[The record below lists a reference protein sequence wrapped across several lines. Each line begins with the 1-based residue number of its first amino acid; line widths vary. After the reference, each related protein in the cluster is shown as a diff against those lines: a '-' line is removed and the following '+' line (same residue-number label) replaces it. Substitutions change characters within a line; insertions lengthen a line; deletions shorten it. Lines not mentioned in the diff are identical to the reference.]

1 MNPFA
6 GMTPREIEIL
16 ARFVAKAKPPAIL
29 HRYRGNPVFALK
41 EIKTSEVHIS
51 AIDDMNDPFEYR
63 TPTSISIEKMRELM
77 RVFASKQLGMGTEAA
92 KMEGA
97 SIDIS
102 HVELLQKGLDQ
113 LRSSSGLICC
123 SGNPRS
129 NRMWAYYGGA
139 HRGICI
145 GYSTEF
151 SPFCFGREVSYADPK
166 EPIDLLET
174 LDQDPTLLSNY
185 VSCRK
190 GLEWAF
196 EEEFR
201 IPVGPFSEQHTR
213 LLPIAPE
220 AIVEIRLGA
229 KIDSDFKSNV
239 IAAATD
245 LPTRPRLIQMGCDHS
260 NFQLTETFI

>member
-6 GMTPREIEIL
+6 GMTSREIEML
-16 ARFVAKAKPPAIL
+16 ARFAAKARPPDVL

-41 EIKTSEVHIS
+41 EIITPEVHIA

-63 TPTSISIEKMRELM
+63 MPLSIDIEKMRARM
-77 RVFASKQLGMGTEAA
+77 HTFASVQLGMEAETASAEAA
-92 KMEGA
+92 A
-97 SIDIS
+97 IDS
-102 HVELLQKGLDQ
+102 SYLALLRERLDQ
-113 LRSSSGLICC
+113 LRSASGLICC
-123 SGNPRS
+123 SRNPRS

-145 GYSTEF
+145 GYSTHF
-151 SPFCFGREVSYADPK
+151 SPFCFGREVAYADP
-166 EPIDLLET
+166 ESAIDLLDT
-174 LDQDPTLLSNY
+174 LDRDPTLLSDH

-201 IPVGPFSEQHTR
+201 IPVGPFPQEHTR

-220 AIVEIRLGA
+220 SIVEIRLGA
-229 KIDSDFKSNV
+229 MINPDFKASV
-239 IAAATD
+239 VAAASD
-245 LPTRPRLIQMGCDHS
+245 LPTRPSLIQMGCDHTT
-260 NFQLTETFI
+260 FQLTETPL